1 MKKLELIYEEIEL
14 KRNLNEEMRL
24 ETDLEFQPIEIMK
37 LNKKYK
43 VLMFSTKMR
52 GKKAFEAE
60 QKIRE
65 FKKLI

>member
-37 LNKKYK
+37 LNKK
-43 VLMFSTKMR
+43 
-52 GKKAFEAE
+52 
-60 QKIRE
+60 
-65 FKKLI
+65 